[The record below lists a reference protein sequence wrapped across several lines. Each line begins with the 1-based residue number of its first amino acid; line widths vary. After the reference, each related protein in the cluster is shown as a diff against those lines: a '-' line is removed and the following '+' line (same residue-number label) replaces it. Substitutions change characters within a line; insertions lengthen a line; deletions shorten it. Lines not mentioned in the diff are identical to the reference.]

1 MAEPRTTLTLL
12 VLAPYEGEAEHLPGG
27 ALFTRDYFRAAR
39 MQDDLAHR
47 QRFAQSLESTLRYLQ
62 QRFPQRLRVR
72 WVSPWSLR
80 GLWLTWRYRVRHFPA
95 VVFPDGWV
103 AQGEDL
109 RREAL
114 REHVAAYLAGA
125 ASRAKPSQATSGQP
139 DDR

>member
-1 MAEPRTTLTLL
+1 MAEPYAILSLL

-27 ALFTRDYFRAAR
+27 ALFAGDYFRAAR
-39 MQDDLAHR
+39 LEDSLSHR
-47 QRFAQSLESTLRYLQ
+47 QRFARELEATLRYLQ

-80 GLWLTWRYRVRHFPA
+80 GLWLAWRHRVRRFPA

-114 REHVAAYLAGA
+114 RERVAAYLAGSA
-125 ASRAKPSQATSGQP
+125 PEVK
-139 DDR
+139 